1 MEQRFQDLKK
11 QQREER
17 KKVRK
22 KVEKMFGPGPH
33 SKKVEKH
40 IKRQVNQTLFAQRR
54 ARVKI
59 DFERGRVRIILPG
72 RGIRGDNI
80 LLSKLIQHF
89 KPEEITR
96 AALKYLKLKE
106 RFHI

>member
-17 KKVRK
+17 KKIRK

-40 IKRQVNQTLFAQRR
+40 IKRQVNQTL
-54 ARVKI
+54 
-59 DFERGRVRIILPG
+59 
-72 RGIRGDNI
+72 
-80 LLSKLIQHF
+80 LLVL
-89 KPEEITR
+89 
-96 AALKYLKLKE
+96 
-106 RFHI
+106 

>member
-40 IKRQVNQTLFAQRR
+40 IKKTGEPNLVCA
-54 ARVKI
+54 
-59 DFERGRVRIILPG
+59 
-72 RGIRGDNI
+72 
-80 LLSKLIQHF
+80 
-89 KPEEITR
+89 
-96 AALKYLKLKE
+96 KE
-106 RFHI
+106 SSGEN